1 METLYI
7 VLGAFSSIFIFLL
20 GYAAKGVFDL
30 KNRVDYLESFL
41 EDTDNRIDIVINK
54 TREQLVNQ
62 IDSMERH
69 FDGNDKEIYAFIDSR
84 LDKLEN
90 KFRGDIASG
99 VEVRKVIE
107 KSEKANER
115 LDEFIKTFQSQ

>member
-30 KNRVDYLESFL
+30 KQRADYLESFL
-41 EDTDNRIDIVINK
+41 EDTDTKIDITIKK
-54 TREQLVNQ
+54 TKEQL
-62 IDSMERH
+62 ITSMDSMERH
-69 FDGNDKEIYAFIDSR
+69 LDGNDKEIYAFIDSR

>member
-30 KNRVDYLESFL
+30 KKRVDYLESFL
-41 EDTDNRIDIVINK
+41 EDTDNRIDIVVNK

-69 FDGNDKEIYAFIDSR
+69 LDGNDKEIYAFIDSR

-99 VEVRKVIE
+99 VEVRKVIDQSK
-107 KSEKANER
+107 KSNER

>member
-41 EDTDNRIDIVINK
+41 EDTDNRIDIVVNK
-54 TREQLVNQ
+54 TREQLVEQ
-62 IDSMERH
+62 MDSMERH
-69 FDGNDKEIYAFIDSR
+69 LDGNDKEIYAFIDSR

-99 VEVRKVIE
+99 VEVRKVIDE
-107 KSEKANER
+107 SKKANER
-115 LDEFIKTFQSQ
+115 LNEFIKTFQSQ

>member
-1 METLYI
+1 
-7 VLGAFSSIFIFLL
+7 L

-62 IDSMERH
+62 MDSMERH
-69 FDGNDKEIYAFIDSR
+69 LDGNDKEIYAFIDSR

>member
-1 METLYI
+1 METSYI
-7 VLGAFSSIFIFLL
+7 ILGAFLSIFIFLL

-62 IDSMERH
+62 MDSMERH
-69 FDGNDKEIYAFIDSR
+69 LDGNDKEIYAFIDSR

>member
-20 GYAAKGVFDL
+20 GYAVKGVFDL
-30 KNRVDYLESFL
+30 KRRVDYLESFL
-41 EDTDNRIDIVINK
+41 EDTDNRIDIVVNK

-62 IDSMERH
+62 MDSMERH
-69 FDGNDKEIYAFIDSR
+69 LDGNDKEIYAFIDSR

>member
-7 VLGAFSSIFIFLL
+7 ILGAFSSILIFLL
-20 GYAAKGVFDL
+20 GYAVKGVFDL
-30 KNRVDYLESFL
+30 KKRIDYLESFL
-41 EDTDNRIDIVINK
+41 EDTDNRIDIVVNK
-54 TREQLVNQ
+54 TREQLVEQ
-62 IDSMERH
+62 MDSMERH
-69 FDGNDKEIYAFIDSR
+69 LDGNDKEIYAFIDSR

-115 LDEFIKTFQSQ
+115 LDEFIRTFQSQ

>member
-7 VLGAFSSIFIFLL
+7 ILGAFSSILIFLL
-20 GYAAKGVFDL
+20 GYSAKGVFDL
-30 KNRVDYLESFL
+30 KKRIDYLESFL
-41 EDTDNRIDIVINK
+41 EDTDNKIDIVVDK
-54 TREQLVNQ
+54 TKEHLVEQM
-62 IDSMERH
+62 DSMERH
-69 FDGNDKEIYAFIDSR
+69 LDGNDKEIYAFIDSR

-115 LDEFIKTFQSQ
+115 LDEFIRTFQSQ

>member
-30 KNRVDYLESFL
+30 KKRVDYLESFL
-41 EDTDNRIDIVINK
+41 EDTDNRIDIVVDK

-62 IDSMERH
+62 MDSMERH
-69 FDGNDKEIYAFIDSR
+69 LDGNDKEIYAFIDSR

-99 VEVRKVIE
+99 VEVRKVIDQSK
-107 KSEKANER
+107 KSNER

>member
-20 GYAAKGVFDL
+20 GYAVKGVFDL

-41 EDTDNRIDIVINK
+41 EDTDNRIDIVVNK
-54 TREQLVNQ
+54 TREQLVEQ
-62 IDSMERH
+62 MDSMERH
-69 FDGNDKEIYAFIDSR
+69 LDGNDKEIYAFIDSR

-99 VEVRKVIE
+99 VEVRKVIDE
-107 KSEKANER
+107 SKKANER
-115 LDEFIKTFQSQ
+115 LNEFIKTFQSQ

>member
-30 KNRVDYLESFL
+30 KKRVDYLESFL
-41 EDTDNRIDIVINK
+41 EDTDNRIDIVVNK

-62 IDSMERH
+62 MDSMERH
-69 FDGNDKEIYAFIDSR
+69 LDGNDKEIYAFIDSR

-90 KFRGDIASG
+90 KFRGDIVSG
-99 VEVRKVIE
+99 VEVRKVIDQSK
-107 KSEKANER
+107 KSNER

>member
-1 METLYI
+1 METLYS
-7 VLGAFSSIFIFLL
+7 VLGAFSSFFIFLL

-30 KNRVDYLESFL
+30 KKRIDYLESFL
-41 EDTDNRIDIVINK
+41 EDTDNKIDIVVDK
-54 TREQLVNQ
+54 TKEHLVTQ
-62 IDSMERH
+62 MDSMERH
-69 FDGNDKEIYAFIDSR
+69 LDGNDKEIYAFIDSR

-115 LDEFIKTFQSQ
+115 LDEFIRTFQSQ

>member
-7 VLGAFSSIFIFLL
+7 ILGAFSSIFIFLL

-30 KNRVDYLESFL
+30 KKRIDYLESFL
-41 EDTDNRIDIVINK
+41 EDTDNKIDIVVDK
-54 TREQLVNQ
+54 TKEHLVTQ
-62 IDSMERH
+62 MDSMEMH
-69 FDGNDKEIYAFIDSR
+69 LDGNDKEIYAFIDSR

-115 LDEFIKTFQSQ
+115 LDEFIRTFQSQ

>member
-7 VLGAFSSIFIFLL
+7 VLGAFSSILIFLL
-20 GYAAKGVFDL
+20 GYAVKGVFDL
-30 KNRVDYLESFL
+30 KKRIDYLESFL
-41 EDTDNRIDIVINK
+41 EDTDNRIDIVVNK
-54 TREQLVNQ
+54 TREQLVEQ
-62 IDSMERH
+62 MDSMEKH
-69 FDGNDKEIYAFIDSR
+69 LDGNDKEIYAFIDSR

-115 LDEFIKTFQSQ
+115 LDEFIRTFQSQ

>member
-7 VLGAFSSIFIFLL
+7 IIGAFSSIFIFLL

-30 KNRVDYLESFL
+30 KKRVDYLESFL
-41 EDTDNRIDIVINK
+41 EDTDNRIDIVVDK

-62 IDSMERH
+62 MDSMERH
-69 FDGNDKEIYAFIDSR
+69 LDGNDKEIYAFIDSR

-99 VEVRKVIE
+99 VEVRKVIDQSK
-107 KSEKANER
+107 KSNER

>member
-1 METLYI
+1 METSYI
-7 VLGAFSSIFIFLL
+7 ILGAFLSIFIFLL

-30 KNRVDYLESFL
+30 KQRADYLESFL

-62 IDSMERH
+62 MDSMERH
-69 FDGNDKEIYAFIDSR
+69 LDGNDKEIYAFIDSR

>member
-20 GYAAKGVFDL
+20 GYSAKGVFDL
-30 KNRVDYLESFL
+30 KKRVDYLESFL
-41 EDTDNRIDIVINK
+41 EDTDNRIDIVVNK

-69 FDGNDKEIYAFIDSR
+69 LDGNDKEIYAFIDSR

-99 VEVRKVIE
+99 VEVRKVIDQSK
-107 KSEKANER
+107 KSNER

>member
-30 KNRVDYLESFL
+30 KKRVDYLESFL
-41 EDTDNRIDIVINK
+41 EDTDNRIDIVVNK

-62 IDSMERH
+62 MDSMERH
-69 FDGNDKEIYAFIDSR
+69 LDGNDKEIYAFIDSR

-99 VEVRKVIE
+99 VEVRKVIDQSK
-107 KSEKANER
+107 KSNER

>member
-7 VLGAFSSIFIFLL
+7 VLGAFSSILIFLL
-20 GYAAKGVFDL
+20 GYAVKGVFDL
-30 KNRVDYLESFL
+30 KKRIDYLESFL
-41 EDTDNRIDIVINK
+41 EDTDNKIDIVVDK
-54 TREQLVNQ
+54 TKEHLVAQ
-62 IDSMERH
+62 MDSMETH
-69 FDGNDKEIYAFIDSR
+69 LDGNDKEIYAFIDSR

-115 LDEFIKTFQSQ
+115 LDEFIRTFQSQ

>member
-7 VLGAFSSIFIFLL
+7 ILGAFSSIFIFLL

-30 KNRVDYLESFL
+30 KKRIDYLESFL
-41 EDTDNRIDIVINK
+41 EDTDNKIDIVVDK
-54 TREQLVNQ
+54 TKEHLVTQ
-62 IDSMERH
+62 MDSMERH
-69 FDGNDKEIYAFIDSR
+69 LDGNDKEIYAFIDSR

-115 LDEFIKTFQSQ
+115 LDEFIRTFQSQ

>member
-20 GYAAKGVFDL
+20 GYAVKGVFDL
-30 KNRVDYLESFL
+30 KKRIDYLESFL
-41 EDTDNRIDIVINK
+41 EDTDNKIDIVVDK
-54 TREQLVNQ
+54 TKEHLVTQ
-62 IDSMERH
+62 MDSMERH
-69 FDGNDKEIYAFIDSR
+69 LDGNDKEIYAFIDSR

-115 LDEFIKTFQSQ
+115 LDEFIRTFQSQ

>member
-20 GYAAKGVFDL
+20 GYAVKGVFDL
-30 KNRVDYLESFL
+30 KKRVDYLESFL
-41 EDTDNRIDIVINK
+41 EDTDNRIDIVVNK

-62 IDSMERH
+62 MDSMERH
-69 FDGNDKEIYAFIDSR
+69 LDGNDKEIYAFIDSR

-99 VEVRKVIE
+99 VEVRKVIDQSK
-107 KSEKANER
+107 KSNER

>member
-30 KNRVDYLESFL
+30 KKRVDYLESFL
-41 EDTDNRIDIVINK
+41 EDTDTRIDIVVDK

-62 IDSMERH
+62 MDSMERH
-69 FDGNDKEIYAFIDSR
+69 LDGNDKEIYAFIDSR

-99 VEVRKVIE
+99 VEVRKVIDQSK
-107 KSEKANER
+107 KSNER

>member
-7 VLGAFSSIFIFLL
+7 ILGAFSSILIFLL
-20 GYAAKGVFDL
+20 GYAVKGVFDL
-30 KNRVDYLESFL
+30 KKRIDYLESFL
-41 EDTDNRIDIVINK
+41 EDTDNRIDIVVNK
-54 TREQLVNQ
+54 TREQLVEQ
-62 IDSMERH
+62 MDSMEKH
-69 FDGNDKEIYAFIDSR
+69 LDGNDKEIYAFIDSR

-115 LDEFIKTFQSQ
+115 LDEFIRTFQSQ

>member
-69 FDGNDKEIYAFIDSR
+69 LDGNDKEIYAFIDSR

>member
-7 VLGAFSSIFIFLL
+7 VLGAFSSVLIFLL

-62 IDSMERH
+62 MDSMERH
-69 FDGNDKEIYAFIDSR
+69 LDGNDKEIYAFIDSR

-107 KSEKANER
+107 KSKKANER

>member
-7 VLGAFSSIFIFLL
+7 ILGAFSSIFIFLL

-30 KNRVDYLESFL
+30 KKRISYLESFL
-41 EDTDNRIDIVINK
+41 EDTDNKIDIVVDK
-54 TREQLVNQ
+54 TKEHLVTQ
-62 IDSMERH
+62 MDSMERH
-69 FDGNDKEIYAFIDSR
+69 LDGNDKEIYAFIDSR

-115 LDEFIKTFQSQ
+115 LDEFIRTFQSQ

>member
-41 EDTDNRIDIVINK
+41 EDTDNRIDIVVNK

-62 IDSMERH
+62 MDSMERH
-69 FDGNDKEIYAFIDSR
+69 LDGNDKEIYAFIDSR

-99 VEVRKVIE
+99 VEVRKVIDE
-107 KSEKANER
+107 SKKANER
-115 LDEFIKTFQSQ
+115 LNEFIKTFQSQ

>member
-30 KNRVDYLESFL
+30 KKRVDYLESFL

-62 IDSMERH
+62 MDSMERH
-69 FDGNDKEIYAFIDSR
+69 LDGNDKEIYAFIDSR

>member
-30 KNRVDYLESFL
+30 KNRVDYLESLL

-62 IDSMERH
+62 MDSMERH
-69 FDGNDKEIYAFIDSR
+69 LDGNDKEIYAFIDSR

>member
-30 KNRVDYLESFL
+30 KKRVDYLESFL
-41 EDTDNRIDIVINK
+41 VDTDNRIDIVVNK

-62 IDSMERH
+62 MDSMERH
-69 FDGNDKEIYAFIDSR
+69 LDGNDKEIYAFIDSR

-99 VEVRKVIE
+99 VDVRKVIDQSK
-107 KSEKANER
+107 KSNER
-115 LDEFIKTFQSQ
+115 LDEFIRTFQSQ

>member
-54 TREQLVNQ
+54 TR
-62 IDSMERH
+62 
-69 FDGNDKEIYAFIDSR
+69 
-84 LDKLEN
+84 
-90 KFRGDIASG
+90 
-99 VEVRKVIE
+99 
-107 KSEKANER
+107 
-115 LDEFIKTFQSQ
+115 

>member
-62 IDSMERH
+62 MDSMERH
-69 FDGNDKEIYAFIDSR
+69 LDGNDKEIYAFIDSR

-90 KFRGDIASG
+90 KFRGDNASG
-99 VEVRKVIE
+99 V
-107 KSEKANER
+107 
-115 LDEFIKTFQSQ
+115 

>member
-62 IDSMERH
+62 MDSMERH
-69 FDGNDKEIYAFIDSR
+69 LDGNDKEIYAFIDSR